1 VENRKFSGAARFAT
15 VAFYLAAVT
24 VLRIL
29 LSGKLCL
36 GNLIA
41 MYQGLE

>member
-1 VENRKFSGAARFAT
+1 VANRKFSVAARFAT
-15 VAFYLAAVT
+15 VALYLAAVT
-24 VLRIL
+24 ALRIL
-29 LSGKLCL
+29 LPGKLCL